1 MTTLKEL
8 HEQMW
13 KESKHAD
20 EQVKTFIVIP
30 TLDAIEYVDKAFNQ
44 GKSLA
49 IAECI
54 KEIDEQ
60 MKSYTC
66 IVNGKEIIDSKNDDD
81 TEWDSYVALMKLKER
96 LYAMKYE
103 LELQAQMEKQ

>member
-20 EQVKTFIVIP
+20 EQVNTFIVIP
-30 TLDAIEYVDKAFNQ
+30 TLDALEYVDKAFEL
-44 GKSLA
+44 GKSQA

-54 KEIDEQ
+54 KEIDETIRTVQ
-60 MKSYTC
+60 HELD
-66 IVNGKEIIDSKNDDD
+66 IVII
-81 TEWDSYVALMKLKER
+81 LKE
-96 LYAMKYE
+96 LKAK
-103 LELQAQMEKQ
+103 LQAQMEKQ